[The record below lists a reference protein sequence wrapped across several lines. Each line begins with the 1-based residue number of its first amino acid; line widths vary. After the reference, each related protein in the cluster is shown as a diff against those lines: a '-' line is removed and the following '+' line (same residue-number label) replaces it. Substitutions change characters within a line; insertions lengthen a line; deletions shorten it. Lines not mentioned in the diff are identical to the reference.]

1 MCSRYFAIYS
11 LLSLFLTVAVVQH
24 AFTTREQ
31 FYPAVLY
38 LFTSKLSLLVL
49 LNQSM
54 GALILF
60 GLFFQSIFLGR
71 LEPREEEV
79 RYLPFH

>member
-1 MCSRYFAIYS
+1 
-11 LLSLFLTVAVVQH
+11 
-24 AFTTREQ
+24 
-31 FYPAVLY
+31 
-38 LFTSKLSLLVL
+38 LSLLVL